1 MSCVNLSSKASYIG
15 RYLHLY
21 LDTDATLAMLIW
33 IFAATCAGL
42 LIMTGR
48 SWMEFTQRADQL
60 NREIG
65 ELE

>member
-1 MSCVNLSSKASYIG
+1 
-15 RYLHLY
+15 
-21 LDTDATLAMLIW
+21 MLIW

-42 LIMTGR
+42 LITTGR